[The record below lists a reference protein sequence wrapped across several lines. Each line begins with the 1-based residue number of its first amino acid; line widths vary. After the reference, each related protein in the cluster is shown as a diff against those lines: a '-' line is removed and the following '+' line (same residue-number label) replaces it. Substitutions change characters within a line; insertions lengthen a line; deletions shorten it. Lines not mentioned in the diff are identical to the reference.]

1 MSFRLREYINPDFTL
16 KELSEAPDALI
27 QQAPKDMAAP
37 VGYHATS
44 IFPEYFKINGTWLLA
59 EDTRMDCVAVYEDGK
74 IIVKEFRNIRKGDPI
89 VLGRTED
96 GRDGIYIHSNCFR
109 TEEARRE
116 EVFAFRQGRSR
127 ETGFSCD
134 YDFLNQL
141 LMHEKEN
148 GYIVWVL
155 GPACTFDHE
164 ARKAFSRLVENGYV
178 HALLAGNAL
187 ATHDLEA
194 GFLGTALG
202 QDIYSQRSHANGHYN
217 HIDTI
222 NMVNLHGS
230 IDKFMEE
237 ENIKDGI
244 IYSCTKCGVPYVL
257 NGSIRDDGPL
267 PEVHEHTYDGQDA
280 MRAHLRKATTVIGM
294 ATTLHTIAAG
304 NMTPTYRVTPEG
316 NIRELFFYT
325 VDTTEFA
332 VNKLGDRGSL
342 GAKGIVTNVQ
352 DFVTNLCK
360 DLKLT

>member
-1 MSFRLREYINPDFTL
+1 MTFKLREYITPNFASDKFID
-16 KELSEAPDALI
+16 APNAVI
-27 QQAPKDMAAP
+27 MPAPKDMAAP

-44 IFPEYFKINGTWLLA
+44 IFPEYFKVNGTWLLA
-59 EDTRMDCVAVYEDGK
+59 EDTRMDCVAIYEDSK
-74 IIVKEFRNIRKGDPI
+74 IHVREFRNINCGDAVI
-89 VLGRTED
+89 MGRTED
-96 GRDGIYIHSNCFR
+96 GEEGIYIHANGFKSK
-109 TEEARRE
+109 EEKKE
-116 EVFAFRQGRSR
+116 EIFSFRQGRSR

-134 YDFLNQL
+134 YDFLHEL
-141 LMHEKEN
+141 LKHEKDE

-155 GPACTFDHE
+155 GPACTFDNE
-164 ARKAFSRLVENGYV
+164 ARKAFSKLVDNGYV

-202 QDIYSQRSHANGHYN
+202 QDLYTQRSHFNGHYN

-222 NMVNLHGS
+222 NKVNLHGS
-230 IDKFMEE
+230 IEKFIDE
-237 ENIKDGI
+237 ENITDGI
-244 IYSCTKCGVPYVL
+244 MYSCTKSNVPYVL

-304 NMTPTYRVTPEG
+304 NMTPTYRVLSNG
-316 NIRELFFYT
+316 DIREIYFYT

-352 DFVTNLCK
+352 DFVCNLCAG
-360 DLKLT
+360 LGI

>member
-1 MSFRLREYINPDFTL
+1 MAFKLKEYITPDFTTA
-16 KELSEAPDALI
+16 ELIDAPDALI
-27 QQAPKDMAAP
+27 KPAPKAMAAP

-44 IFPEYFKINGTWLLA
+44 IFPEYFKINGEWLLA
-59 EDTRMDCVAVYEDGK
+59 EDTRMDCVAIYDAGK
-74 IIVKEFRNIRKGDPI
+74 IKVQEFRNIRCGDSVI
-89 VLGRTED
+89 MGRTEN
-96 GRDGIYIHSNCFR
+96 GEDGIYVHSNCFK
-109 TEEARRE
+109 TEEEKKE
-116 EVFAFRQGRSR
+116 ETFSFRQGRSR

-134 YDFLNQL
+134 YDFLNGL
-141 LMHEKEN
+141 LEHEKEN

-155 GPACTFDHE
+155 GPACTFDNE
-164 ARKAFSRLVENGYV
+164 ARKSFSKLVENGYV

-202 QDIYSQRSHANGHYN
+202 QDLYTQRSHFNGHYN

-222 NMVNLHGS
+222 NKVNLHGS
-230 IDKFMEE
+230 IEKFIEE
-237 ENIKDGI
+237 EQITDGI
-244 IYSCTKCGVPYVL
+244 MYSCTKNNVPYVL

-267 PEVHEHTYDGQDA
+267 PEVYEHTYNGQDA
-280 MRAHLRKATTVIGM
+280 MRSHIRRATTVIGM

-304 NMTPTYRVTPEG
+304 NMTPTYRVLANG
-316 NIRELFFYT
+316 SIREIYFYT

-352 DFVTNLCK
+352 DFVSNLCK
-360 DLKLT
+360 GLDL

>member
-1 MSFRLREYINPDFTL
+1 MTFKLKEYIAPDFGL
-16 KELSEAPDALI
+16 ERFAAAPDAVLMA
-27 QQAPKDMAAP
+27 APKDMAAP

-44 IFPEYFKINGTWLLA
+44 IFPEYFKIGGKWLLA
-59 EDTRMDCVAVYEDGK
+59 EDTRMDCVPVYEDGK
-74 IIVKEFRNIRKGDPI
+74 IHVREFRNIRLGDAI
-89 VLGRTED
+89 VMGRTENCE
-96 GRDGIYIHSNCFR
+96 DGIYVHSNCFI
-109 TEEARRE
+109 TEEE
-116 EVFAFRQGRSR
+116 KKGETFSFRQGRSR

-134 YDFLNQL
+134 YDFLNEL
-141 LMHEKEN
+141 LAHEKDN

-155 GPACTFDHE
+155 GPACTFDNE
-164 ARKAFSRLVENGYV
+164 ARKAFSKLVEKGYV

-194 GFLGTALG
+194 GLLGTALG
-202 QDIYSQRSHANGHYN
+202 QDLYSQKPHFNGHYN

-222 NMVNLHGS
+222 NKVNLHGS
-230 IDKFMEE
+230 IDRFIEE
-237 ENIKDGI
+237 ENISDGI
-244 IYSCTKCGVPYVL
+244 MYSCVKSRVPYVL

-280 MRAHLRKATTVIGM
+280 MRSHLRKATTVIGM

-304 NMTPTYRVTPEG
+304 NMTPTYRVMPG
-316 NIRELFFYT
+316 GQIRELFFYT

-360 DLKLT
+360 GLKI

>member
-1 MSFRLREYINPDFTL
+1 MTFKLNEYIYPDFTAGDFVNAPNAVI
-16 KELSEAPDALI
+16 EA
-27 QQAPKDMAAP
+27 APKDMAAP
-37 VGYHATS
+37 IGYHATS
-44 IFPEYFKINGTWLLA
+44 IFPEYFKVNGTWLLA

-74 IIVKEFRNIRKGDPI
+74 IHVREFRNINCGDAVI
-89 VLGRTED
+89 MGRTED
-96 GRDGIYIHSNCFR
+96 GGEGIYIHANCFKSK
-109 TEEARRE
+109 EEKKE
-116 EVFAFRQGRSR
+116 EIFSFRQGRSR

-134 YDFLNQL
+134 YDFLNEL
-141 LMHEKEN
+141 LKHEKEE

-155 GPACTFDHE
+155 GPACTFDNE
-164 ARKAFSRLVENGYV
+164 ARKAFSKLVDNGYV

-202 QDIYSQRSHANGHYN
+202 QDLYTQRSHFNGHYN

-222 NMVNLHGS
+222 NKVNLHGS
-230 IDKFMEE
+230 IEKFIDE
-237 ENIKDGI
+237 ENITDGI
-244 IYSCTKCGVPYVL
+244 MYSCIKNNVPYVL

-304 NMTPTYRVTPEG
+304 NMTPTYRVLPNG
-316 NIRELFFYT
+316 DIREIYFYT

-352 DFVTNLCK
+352 DFVCNLCK
-360 DLKLT
+360 GLGI

>member
-1 MSFRLREYINPDFTL
+1 MTFKLNEYIYPDFTT
-16 KELSEAPDALI
+16 EEFVNATNAVI
-27 QQAPKDMAAP
+27 ENAPKDMAAP
-37 VGYHATS
+37 IGYHATS
-44 IFPEYFKINGTWLLA
+44 IFPEYFKVNGKWLLA

-74 IIVKEFRNIRKGDPI
+74 IIVKEFRNINLGDAI
-89 VLGRTED
+89 IMGRTED
-96 GRDGIYIHSNCFR
+96 GSEGIYIHSNCFI
-109 TEEARRE
+109 TKEEKKA
-116 EVFAFRQGRSR
+116 EVFSFRQGRSR

-134 YDFLNQL
+134 YDFLIEL
-141 LMHEKEN
+141 LKHEKEE

-164 ARKAFSRLVENGYV
+164 ARKAFSKLVENGYV

-194 GFLGTALG
+194 GLLGTALG
-202 QDIYSQRSHANGHYN
+202 QDLYTQRSHFNGHYN

-222 NMVNLHGS
+222 NKVNLHGS
-230 IDKFMEE
+230 IEKFIDK
-237 ENIKDGI
+237 ENITDGI
-244 IYSCTKCGVPYVL
+244 MYSCIKGNVPYVL

-304 NMTPTYRVTPEG
+304 NMTPTYRVLPNG
-316 NIRELFFYT
+316 DIREIYFYT

-352 DFVTNLCK
+352 DFVCNICLGL
-360 DLKLT
+360 DL

>member
-1 MSFRLREYINPDFTL
+1 MTFKLNEYIYPDFTAA
-16 KELSEAPDALI
+16 EFANAPNAVIEA
-27 QQAPKDMAAP
+27 APKDMAAP
-37 VGYHATS
+37 IGYHATS
-44 IFPEYFKINGTWLLA
+44 IFPEYFKVNGTWLLA

-74 IIVKEFRNIRKGDPI
+74 IHVREFRNVNFGDAI
-89 VLGRTED
+89 IMGRTED
-96 GRDGIYIHSNCFR
+96 GSEGIYIHSNCFK
-109 TEEARRE
+109 TKEENKA
-116 EVFAFRQGRSR
+116 EVFSFRQGRSR

-134 YDFLNQL
+134 YDFLNEL
-141 LMHEKEN
+141 LKHEKEN

-164 ARKAFSRLVENGYV
+164 ARKAFSKLVENGYV

-194 GFLGTALG
+194 GLLGTALG
-202 QDIYSQRSHANGHYN
+202 QDLYTQRSHFNGHYN

-222 NMVNLHGS
+222 NKVNLHGS
-230 IDKFMEE
+230 IQKFIDE
-237 ENIKDGI
+237 ENITDGI
-244 IYSCTKCGVPYVL
+244 MYSCTKNNVPYVL

-280 MRAHLRKATTVIGM
+280 MRAHLRQATTVIGM

-304 NMTPTYRVTPEG
+304 NMTPTYRVLPNG
-316 NIRELFFYT
+316 DIRELFFYT

-352 DFVTNLCK
+352 DFVCNICIGL
-360 DLKLT
+360 DI

>member
-1 MSFRLREYINPDFTL
+1 MTFRLKEYIYPDFAQ
-16 KELSEAPDALI
+16 KEFAEAPDAIL
-27 QQAPKDMAAP
+27 QPAPKDMAAP

-44 IFPEYFKINGTWLLA
+44 IFPEYFKIDGVWMLA
-59 EDTRMDCVAVYEDGK
+59 EDTRMDCVAVFEQGK
-74 IIVKEFRNIRKGDPI
+74 ILVKEFRNIRMGDPI

-96 GRDGIYIHSNCFR
+96 GRDGIYIHSNCFKI
-109 TEEARRE
+109 EEERKE
-116 EVFAFRQGRSR
+116 EVFSFRQGRSR

-134 YDFLNQL
+134 YDFLNEL
-141 LMHEKEN
+141 LKHEKDN

-164 ARKAFSRLVENGYV
+164 ARKAFSKLVEHGYV

-202 QDIYSQRSHANGHYN
+202 QDIYSQRSHFNGHYN

-230 IDKFMEE
+230 IEKFIEE
-237 ENIKDGI
+237 ENINDGI
-244 IYSCTKCGVPYVL
+244 MYSCTKFGVPYVL

-304 NMTPTYRVTPEG
+304 NMTPTYRVLPDGT
-316 NIRELFFYT
+316 IRELFFYT

-360 DLKLT
+360 DLQLK